1 MLLVSV
7 DRHDFPVYLNA
18 GNWFRFESVSTSYL
32 NSTKMLIGWYRTIVF
47 DLVSLNSP
55 NNNVLYIVVSAY
67 IRLTGESF
75 ASRITFRSFYLSQ
88 LCGISYRYVYI
99 AFSYRINPI
108 ASSFLS

>member
-7 DRHDFPVYLNA
+7 DRHDFSVYLNA

-32 NSTKMLIGWYRTIVF
+32 NSTKMLIGWYRMIV
-47 DLVSLNSP
+47 LNSP
-55 NNNVLYIVVSAY
+55 NNDVLYIVVSAY

-75 ASRITFRSFYLSQ
+75 ASRTTFRSFYLSQ